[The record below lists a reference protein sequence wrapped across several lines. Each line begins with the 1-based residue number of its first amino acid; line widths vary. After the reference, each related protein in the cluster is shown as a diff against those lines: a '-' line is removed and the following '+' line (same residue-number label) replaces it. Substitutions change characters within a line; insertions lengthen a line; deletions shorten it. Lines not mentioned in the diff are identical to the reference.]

1 MTSLNERFV
10 TFLSNEK
17 AVLDPRPRKGA
28 LGICFGVFVLCLSVL
43 LYCFWRRLF
52 GAPLFPVGLWL
63 VGWGATQLW
72 LRRRDRQLAVR
83 VHEIASHGHRVNA
96 YLVHAPDALYK
107 PGSRIQAC
115 KVLISFQPEVGG
127 DREYMQYL
135 ANQWASSTKEHERGK
150 RDRRR
155 QLPLVLTDGST
166 VYCCDLYV
174 HPGLLAAGYLTSS
187 ILPCLAEEGDS
198 GGIELIPYW
207 LLFPYVA
214 TAQGEGQRV

>member
-10 TFLSNEK
+10 TFLANEK
-17 AVLDPRPRKGA
+17 LVPDPRPRNGA
-28 LGICFGVFVLCLSVL
+28 LGIVFGVLVLTAALL

-63 VGWGATQLW
+63 VGWGVTQLW
-72 LRRRDRQLAVR
+72 LRQRDRHLASR

-96 YLVHAPDALYK
+96 YVVHAPDALYK
-107 PGSRIQAC
+107 PGSRIQSC
-115 KVLISFQPEVGG
+115 QVLISFQPEVGG

-135 ANQWASSTKEHERGK
+135 ANQWACSTKENERRK
-150 RDRRR
+150 RDRRK
-155 QLPLVLTDGST
+155 QLPLTMTDGSL
-166 VYCCDLYV
+166 VYCCDLFI
-174 HPGLLAAGYLTSS
+174 HPGLLSAGYLTSS
-187 ILPCLAEEGDS
+187 MLPCLAEKGEN

-214 TAQGEGQRV
+214 TAHGESQRV